1 VGGQRHEGV
10 SVNLRKKS
18 DLGKG
23 SDLLAV
29 EIHRPKSRVHLLAD
43 APRPMR
49 SCDFIWKPRN
59 KTLRITLSEGNLRQ
73 AKWA

>member
-10 SVNLRKKS
+10 SINLRKKS

-29 EIHRPKSRVHLLAD
+29 EIHHPKSQVHLLAD

-59 KTLRITLSEGNLRQ
+59 KTLRITLNEGNLRQ